1 MAVDFNRFR
10 DYFPHVKEQIYLD
23 HASVSPLSTPV
34 MDAVLKY
41 VANRN
46 NGNIVDTNGLF
57 EFAAAL
63 RKELAK
69 LIHAESADQIAFVQ
83 STTVGLNILAR
94 GLSLQPG
101 DRIIITDCEFPAN
114 VFPFLN
120 LEKSGVHIDFVHCH
134 DGRVEIEDIFAA
146 VTPQTKLISL
156 SLVEFFSGF
165 RHDARKIGDFCRERG
180 IIFALDAI
188 QALGAMKVDVQKW
201 HVDFL
206 SAGGQKWLMSPM
218 GTGFIYVAPHLLDK
232 LEIINL
238 GWLGMK
244 DAWNFFDY
252 TIRPLDTAAKFEQGS
267 YPFIA
272 LEGMMAAVKIFLSI
286 DADELEQ
293 QILHLSGYL
302 IKKLKSLRY
311 RVITPEAEAERAG
324 IVLFTSGENN
334 EAVHQQLKEK
344 KITISLRENML
355 RVSPHFY
362 NNEEDL
368 DRFIDELHR
377 IVA

>member
-1 MAVDFNRFR
+1 MSVDFNQYR

-34 MDAVLKY
+34 TEAVMKY

-46 NGNIVDTNGLF
+46 NGNIINTDGLF
-57 EFAAAL
+57 GFAAAL
-63 RKELAK
+63 RTELAK
-69 LIHAESADQIAFVQ
+69 LIHAESGDQIAFVQ

-94 GLSLQPG
+94 GLSLKPG

-120 LEKSGVHIDFVHCH
+120 LEKTGVQVDFVHCR
-134 DGRVEIEDIFAA
+134 DGRIEVEDIFAA

-165 RHDARKIGDFCRERG
+165 RHDAQKIGEFCRQHG
-180 IIFALDAI
+180 IVFALDAI
-188 QALGAMKVDVQKW
+188 QALGAVKVDMQKW

-244 DAWNFFDY
+244 DAWHFFDY
-252 TIRPLDTAAKFEQGS
+252 TIRPVDTASRFEQGS

-272 LEGMMAAVKIFLSI
+272 LAGMMAAVKIFLSI
-286 DADELEQ
+286 DPDELER
-293 QILHLSGYL
+293 QILHLSGHL
-302 IKKLKSLRY
+302 IQKLKSLRF
-311 RVITPEAEAERAG
+311 RVVTPEVEEERAG
-324 IVLFTSGENN
+324 IVLFTTGEDN
-334 EAVHQQLKEK
+334 ETVHQKLKEK

-377 IVA
+377 ITG